1 MKNYGDFGACYPP
14 RPNTLLDLHNF
25 SDHTQP
31 YPVIANN
38 YLYSDLIS
46 LPQINRGS
54 SYYISMDNQS
64 IVDVN
69 EKSKCLLSCHSLQF
83 HTLQFG
89 CVLYVSPKFVTM
101 RHAIIV
107 YTLY

>member
-1 MKNYGDFGACYPP
+1 MKNYGDFGGCYAP
-14 RPNTLLDLHNF
+14 RPNTLLDQHNF

-31 YPVIANN
+31 YPIIANN

-54 SYYISMDNQS
+54 SYDISMDNQS

-69 EKSKCLLSCHSLQF
+69 EKSKCLLSCHFL
-83 HTLQFG
+83 
-89 CVLYVSPKFVTM
+89 
-101 RHAIIV
+101 
-107 YTLY
+107 